1 MYFMLG
7 MLEKTLIFSGKNIWE
22 KEETNN
28 ISTK

>member
-1 MYFMLG
+1 MLRWDVG
-7 MLEKTLIFSGKNIWE
+7 GNINIFGKNIWE